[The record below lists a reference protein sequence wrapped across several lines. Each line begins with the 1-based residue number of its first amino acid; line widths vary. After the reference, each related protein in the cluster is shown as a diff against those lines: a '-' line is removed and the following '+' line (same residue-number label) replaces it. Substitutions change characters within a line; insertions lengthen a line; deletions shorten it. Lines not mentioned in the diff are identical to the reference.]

1 MKKGYLSQ
9 YFYSSA
15 AKCLSAA
22 ETDCVVSRQHE
33 FNSAND
39 LKFIFGESSGKAV
52 YPAKSIYLS
61 DNGDPIIEEG
71 TLTWY
76 DARQKEHEKH
86 NAIGHEYRMSIS
98 VTRASQVWNTGDV
111 FIIAK
116 RPDGTVLTIAA
127 DEESSAAQQ
136 MLWLF
141 GFSNLNQANF
151 SVRKALTTERDKI
164 CFTSRLILE
173 SIGIVIEEQEKS
185 FLEDMLRRFD
195 GKFPSTKIFSEYAR
209 RTLPDVIPQAETDDD
224 ALLMAWLEQEEI
236 LSRTFEKH
244 LVNEKIQQGFA
255 NNIDDF
261 FSFSSSLINRRTKW
275 IKFALEHHIEFLFQ
289 ERGVRCAKNF
299 VLENGMRP
307 DFIFPGKKE
316 YLDLSFSPA
325 GLTML
330 GLKASCKDR
339 WRQILSEADR
349 IPKKHL
355 LTLEAPISKK
365 QTEQMRAKNVQL
377 VLPAQLHQ
385 AYLPEQ
391 RDWLINVS
399 AFVQH
404 VLEKQ
409 KRASSAA
416 ARS

>member
-9 YFYSSA
+9 YFSKAA
-15 AKCLSAA
+15 AKRLSAV
-22 ETDCVVSRQHE
+22 ESDERVSNQHE
-33 FNSAND
+33 FNGVKE
-39 LKFIFGESSGKAV
+39 LKNIFGEPEGKAV
-52 YPAKSIYLS
+52 YTTKFIYLS
-61 DNGDPIIEEG
+61 DNEEPIAEDG

-76 DARQKEHEKH
+76 DARQKAREERKVMRW
-86 NAIGHEYRMSIS
+86 EYRMYFPTTRIS
-98 VTRASQVWNTGDV
+98 QTWNAGDV
-111 FIIAK
+111 LIIAK
-116 RPDGTVLTIAA
+116 RPDGTVLAIAA
-127 DEESSAAQQ
+127 ESESSIAQQ
-136 MLWLF
+136 LLWLF
-141 GFSNLNQANF
+141 GFSDLTVPGF
-151 SVRKALTTERDKI
+151 SIREELATEHDKI
-164 CFTSRLILE
+164 GFTSRFILE
-173 SIGIVIEEQEKS
+173 SIGIAVEEREES
-185 FLEDMLRRFD
+185 FLEDMLRRFA

-209 RTLPDVIPQAETDDD
+209 HTLPDVTPQAETDAD
-224 ALLMAWLEQEEI
+224 ALLMAWLEREEI
-236 LSRTFEKH
+236 LFRTLEKY
-244 LVNEKIQQGFA
+244 LVGERLLQGFEGDVDGF
-255 NNIDDF
+255 I
-261 FSFSSSLINRRTKW
+261 SYSLSVLNRRKSRAGA
-275 IKFALEHHIEFLFQ
+275 ALEHHIEFLFQ

-307 DFIFPGKKE
+307 DFVFPGKKE
-316 YLDLSFSPA
+316 YLDLSFIQA
-325 GLTML
+325 DLTML

-409 KRASSAA
+409 KRVP
-416 ARS
+416 RS